1 MRGSLRARSTPGG
14 QPMSKFFSGN
24 TDARK
29 KILGP
34 GEKILMLS
42 TLVLLLTFCH
52 DSIYIMFIFR
62 ESATSKQLREMD
74 IGEYKYLQEIYNG
87 QWQQVCVI
95 LPYSSHLSRLP
106 DKQKQALI
114 NEKLAWPGVIGSEG
128 LWHLVFFR
136 NAHDDEYLDY
146 ITFRMRDLRIRQYPH
161 NSSQEHINYFK
172 QAGFSP
178 AYCAERNQAV
188 MFKYENQ
195 WQGDTYMYIT
205 LGVINQ

>member
-1 MRGSLRARSTPGG
+1 MLG
-14 QPMSKFFSGN
+14 
-24 TDARK
+24 K
-29 KILGP
+29 KILTLG
-34 GEKILMLS
+34 KIL
-42 TLVLLLTFCH
+42 TLNVLVILVMFAGC
-52 DSIYIMFIFR
+52 DGIYIMFFFQ
-62 ESATSKQLREMD
+62 ESATSKELREMD

-95 LPYSSHLSRLP
+95 LPYSSHLSHLP

-114 NEKLAWPGVIGSEG
+114 NEKLAWSGVIGGEG

-146 ITFRMRDLRIRQYPH
+146 ITFRMRDLSI
-161 NSSQEHINYFK
+161 SQHHPQNFSQQHINYFK

-178 AYCAERNQAV
+178 EYCAERSQAAMLKSKSKWREYTSV
-188 MFKYENQ
+188 E
-195 WQGDTYMYIT
+195 IT